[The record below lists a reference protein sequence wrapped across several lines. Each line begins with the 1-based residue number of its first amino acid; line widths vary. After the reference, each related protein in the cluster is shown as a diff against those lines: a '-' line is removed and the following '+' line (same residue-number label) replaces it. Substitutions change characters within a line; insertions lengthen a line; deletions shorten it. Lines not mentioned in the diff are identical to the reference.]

1 MNETEEASYQQ
12 APGKAFDGGTY
23 PEGEGIAAARDQ
35 GGEESTKEHAS
46 CIVIALEK
54 GT

>member
-1 MNETEEASYQQ
+1 MEKAEEASYQQ

-23 PEGEGIAAARDQ
+23 SEGEGIAAARDQ
-35 GGEESTKEHAS
+35 SGEESTEEHAS
-46 CIVIALEK
+46 CIVMALEE